1 MWEACT
7 KVCPLDTLWK
17 RCQIMKGIELG
28 CQVLSCKTYDQTI
41 RLLWLHA
48 AKPHNADIF
57 RPDLAILC
65 DFKKCPHGF
74 FCLSHLRFIQTLPEE
89 SNTFTDQLKVVSVQD
104 YQLIATYCN
113 YLAFVVPTA
122 TPLWSWFFRGDLL
135 YTTDRH
141 CIWETSFR
149 SLLWLFSE
157 P

>member
-28 CQVLSCKTYDQTI
+28 CQVLSCKTYDKTI

-48 AKPHNADIF
+48 VKSHNADIF

-74 FCLSHLRFIQTLPEE
+74 FCLSHLRFIQTLPKETK
-89 SNTFTDQLKVVSVQD
+89 TFTHQLKIVSVQD
-104 YQLIATYCN
+104 NHLIATTWPSC
-113 YLAFVVPTA
+113 VPTA

-135 YTTDRH
+135 YATDRQS
-141 CIWETSFR
+141 IWETSFR
-149 SLLWLFSE
+149 RILKI
-157 P
+157 